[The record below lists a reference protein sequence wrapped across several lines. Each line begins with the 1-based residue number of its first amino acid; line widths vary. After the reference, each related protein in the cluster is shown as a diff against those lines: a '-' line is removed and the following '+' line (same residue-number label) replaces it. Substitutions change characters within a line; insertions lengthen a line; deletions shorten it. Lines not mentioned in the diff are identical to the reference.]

1 LTTTG
6 RILVVEDEVVIAMEI
21 ESVLQQ
27 MGYEVLGP
35 VMTGQDA
42 IAIAAEKRPDL
53 ILMDIRLKGDIDGI
67 SAADHIYHL
76 YKIPV
81 IFLTAHSDPKTVD
94 KAIATHPF
102 GYLIKPFRKNELY
115 TSIEI
120 ALYKHRAFFAE
131 QELKRELFKATVID
145 HITQYDIFNKALA
158 INGYIE
164 LIGQDLPPDSPDQEY
179 VKKAGDLVR
188 HIRNRIRFEG
198 EYSRIGHKT
207 EAWQDI
213 GHLVRSATD
222 AVPLKSIVVENTT
235 GPLEI
240 FADPLFS
247 QVFSH
252 LFENAV
258 RHGGHVDRIT
268 ITFREEGDRG
278 VLIIEDNG
286 TGIPEPVKKGLFS
299 HNIQFGGGKGLFLVQ
314 EILEISG
321 MTITETGMP
330 GVGARFEITVPCLQ
344 YRRKVREA

>member
-1 LTTTG
+1 MAG

-27 MGYEVLGP
+27 MGYEVIGP

-42 IAIAAEKRPDL
+42 IVMTAEKRPDL
-53 ILMDIRLKGDIDGI
+53 ILMDIRLKGDLDGI
-67 SAADHIYHL
+67 STAEHIYHL
-76 YKIPV
+76 YRIPV

-198 EYSRIGHKT
+198 EYSKLGHKT
-207 EAWQDI
+207 EEWQDI
-213 GHLVRSATD
+213 GHLIRSAAD
-222 AVPLKSIVVENTT
+222 AVPLKNIIVENVTD
-235 GPLEI
+235 PLEI

-247 QVFSH
+247 QVFYH
-252 LFENAV
+252 LFENAL
-258 RHGGHVDRIT
+258 RHGGHVNHIK
-268 ITFREEGDRG
+268 ISLQEEGDHG
-278 VLIIEDNG
+278 ILVIDDNG
-286 TGIPEPVKKGLFS
+286 EGIPEPQKKALFS
-299 HNIQFGGGKGLFLVQ
+299 HNIQYGGGKGLFLVQ

-321 MTITETGMP
+321 MTIAETGMP
-330 GVGARFEITVPCLQ
+330 GVGARFEITVPGLQ
-344 YRRKVREA
+344 YRRKFREI